1 MKKQVY
7 ELRMQ
12 GLSFGQIARQLG
24 ISKSTAFGYF
34 KEYSLTEKSQE
45 LKPVQNSS
53 GLTLNVREERTEHP
67 PKITKSGESK
77 GPTLK
82 EIVADDLVKVE
93 FESLD
98 FTGKFLEL
106 IGKPS
111 RIFSGII
118 WGLPKGG
125 KSNLSIRFADY
136 LQEYFGD
143 VVYIAAEEGVSASLK
158 EKFIQIK
165 GGGVTVVECRNREE
179 IREYIRIKTFQ
190 FVFIDSINVAGI
202 DNEYLELIKAQN
214 PHKSFISIVQAT
226 KSGNFKGDQ
235 GLTHNCDFVIKVVDG
250 MAYHHGRFG
259 PSSQIHIFG
268 DDLYV
273 KNQTGRIANSTDI
286 PPPTK
291 VEGLP
296 SQEILKVPGTETSK
310 KLILL
315 SLSRN
320 KPLHL
325 ETEEEKAKGIEDALL
340 RQIKLD
346 AERRRLEEENRKAN
360 QEALKLGL
368 KVTAGFIVF
377 KGLLSLFDSKPS
389 KK

>member
-34 KEYSLTEKSQE
+34 KEYCLTVKSQE
-45 LKPVQNSS
+45 SKPVQNSS
-53 GLTLNVREERTEHP
+53 GLDLNVRAERTEHP
-67 PKITKSGESK
+67 PIVKKLIEIK

-82 EIVADDLVKVE
+82 EILADDLVKVE
-93 FESLD
+93 FDSLD
-98 FTGKFLEL
+98 FSGKFLEL

-179 IREYIRIKTFQ
+179 IREYLKSKSFQ

-202 DNEYLELIKAQN
+202 DNEYLELIKAEN
-214 PHKSFISIVQAT
+214 TKKSFISIVQAT

-235 GLTHNCDFVIKVVDG
+235 GLTHNCDFVIKVVG
-250 MAYHHGRFG
+250 GIAHHHGRFG
-259 PSSQIHIFG
+259 PSSEINIFEG
-268 DDLYV
+268 ELYT
-273 KNQTGRIANSTDI
+273 KNEAKRTTIA
-286 PPPTK
+286 K
-291 VEGLP
+291 EL
-296 SQEILKVPGTETSK
+296 TSISSK
-310 KLILL
+310 
-315 SLSRN
+315 
-320 KPLHL
+320 
-325 ETEEEKAKGIEDALL
+325 ETEPEKPSIIPVIPVEKKPVVPEINFNIPLFIETPEERARRIENTRLRLL
-340 RQIKLD
+340 KEE
-346 AERRRLEEENRKAN
+346 AERKRREEEQRIAN
-360 QEALKLGL
+360 QEALKVGL
-368 KVTAGFIVF
+368 KVVAGIAIFS
-377 KGLLSLFDSKPS
+377 GLVSLFEKKPP

>member
-34 KEYSLTEKSQE
+34 KEYGLTLKSQDS
-45 LKPVQNSS
+45 KPVQNSS
-53 GLTLNVREERTEHP
+53 VLDLNDRTERTEHP
-67 PKITKSGESK
+67 LIIKKQSEIK
-77 GPTLK
+77 GATLK

-93 FESLD
+93 FDSLD
-98 FTGKFLEL
+98 FSGKFLEL

-179 IREYIRIKTFQ
+179 IREYLKNKPFQ

-202 DNEYLELIKAQN
+202 DNEYLELIKAEN
-214 PHKSFISIVQAT
+214 PKKSFVSIVQAT

-235 GLTHNCDFVIKVVDG
+235 GLTHNCDFVIKVIG
-250 MAYHHGRFG
+250 GIAYHHGRFG
-259 PSSQIHIFG
+259 PSSEINIFEG
-268 DDLYV
+268 ELYS
-273 KNQTGRIANSTDI
+273 KNNEKRLVQPEDKTSTKAN
-286 PPPTK
+286 
-291 VEGLP
+291 
-296 SQEILKVPGTETSK
+296 
-310 KLILL
+310 
-315 SLSRN
+315 
-320 KPLHL
+320 
-325 ETEEEKAKGIEDALL
+325 ETEPIKRPVTPNVAVEKKPAMPQINFNLPLFQETPEERAIRLENARLRKLKEDT
-340 RQIKLD
+340 
-346 AERRRLEEENRKAN
+346 ERRRQEEENRRTN
-360 QEALKLGL
+360 QEALKVGL
-368 KVTAGFIVF
+368 KVTAGIVIF
-377 KGLLSLFDSKPS
+377 KGILSLFEPKPPN
-389 KK
+389 K